1 MDTNRR
7 VLILIQEIVMR
18 IIIVVSFVIVSAYV
32 GLNIVKGFTDVVKN
46 HNQRIERA
54 AGY

>member
-1 MDTNRR
+1 
-7 VLILIQEIVMR
+7 MR
-18 IIIVVSFVIVSAYV
+18 TIIVIAFVIATTIV
-32 GLNIVKGFTDVVKN
+32 GINIIKGFTDTVKN

>member
-1 MDTNRR
+1 
-7 VLILIQEIVMR
+7 MR
-18 IIIVVSFVIVSAYV
+18 IIIVISFIIVSAYV
-32 GLNIVKGFTDVVKN
+32 GTNIIKNFTNTINN

>member
-1 MDTNRR
+1 
-7 VLILIQEIVMR
+7 MR
-18 IIIVVSFVIVSAYV
+18 IIIVTIFVISCTYV
-32 GLNIVKGFTDVVKN
+32 GISMIKNFTDVVEN

>member
-1 MDTNRR
+1 
-7 VLILIQEIVMR
+7 MR
-18 IIIVVSFVIVSAYV
+18 IIIVVSFIIVSAYV
-32 GLNIVKGFTDVVKN
+32 GTNMVKGFTNTIEK

>member
-1 MDTNRR
+1 
-7 VLILIQEIVMR
+7 MR
-18 IIIVVSFVIVSAYV
+18 IIIVIIFVVVCAYI
-32 GLNIVKGFTDVVKN
+32 GINTIKGFTDTIKN

>member
-1 MDTNRR
+1 
-7 VLILIQEIVMR
+7 MR
-18 IIIVVSFVIVSAYV
+18 TIIVIVFVISATIV
-32 GLNIVKGFTDVVKN
+32 GINMIKDFTNTINN

>member
-1 MDTNRR
+1 
-7 VLILIQEIVMR
+7 MR
-18 IIIVVSFVIVSAYV
+18 IIIVVSFIIVSAYV
-32 GLNIVKGFTDVVKN
+32 GTNMIKNFTDVVKN

>member
-1 MDTNRR
+1 
-7 VLILIQEIVMR
+7 MR
-18 IIIVVSFVIVSAYV
+18 IIIVVIFVIVCAYV
-32 GLNIVKGFTDVVKN
+32 GTNIVKDFTNTVKE